1 MTVQAVPSSSISS
14 RSSLAWRFWNKG
26 KANGAATSTSL
37 KPSSS
42 STISKKTKKDKK
54 HKKKKKKSS
63 RDDESNKQHRFDSVS
78 TTIPS
83 EVRTSSLNHSR
94 DGSVSSTNSMTEMM
108 PSHSYDASE
117 SFRLAS
123 ASNIESIDVPR
134 QIAEGITLDQQEA
147 LKDEAAQQV
156 ERIDLDVSMQ
166 ALMEAEEHQS
176 TSFESSR
183 VDLDASVQVI
193 LDLQKLKQSED
204 HHDKTAI
211 EVEEADEKHVGEAE
225 ESVVEVDA
233 KEPETVVEEE
243 DDVEDEDTMKEVLEK
258 TVLIENALPDVEP
271 TTPVNQN
278 GAATIINPQDE
289 TQRVLRYFF
298 AAVTTSLFLGL
309 FVGRGKGKETT
320 K

>member
-1 MTVQAVPSSSISS
+1 MIEIAKIAYLDGSSASLYAERVLVGGRHVGHSRTVRSGVAATLIPTAKRCVELSFEILIHKSLQIVQKGRWRLKEVRHSFSFLSTPHPTCHVLLYYISFYHFKLISSMTVQAVPSSSISS

-54 HKKKKKKSS
+54 HKKKKKTSS

-134 QIAEGITLDQQEA
+134 QVRLAILVAFIWRKA
-147 LKDEAAQQV
+147 
-156 ERIDLDVSMQ
+156 MQ
-166 ALMEAEEHQS
+166 GF
-176 TSFESSR
+176 SFPVRSFLCTTR
-183 VDLDASVQVI
+183 V
-193 LDLQKLKQSED
+193 
-204 HHDKTAI
+204 
-211 EVEEADEKHVGEAE
+211 
-225 ESVVEVDA
+225 
-233 KEPETVVEEE
+233 
-243 DDVEDEDTMKEVLEK
+243 
-258 TVLIENALPDVEP
+258 N
-271 TTPVNQN
+271 
-278 GAATIINPQDE
+278 
-289 TQRVLRYFF
+289 
-298 AAVTTSLFLGL
+298 
-309 FVGRGKGKETT
+309 
-320 K
+320 